1 MKELVGHCDSCQKP
15 IYCLDGFFN
24 GVKKDSGKII
34 CFDCDDEEEAEG
46 GS

>member
-24 GVKKDSGKII
+24 GVKKGSGEIV
-34 CFDCDDEEEAEG
+34 CFDCHEEEENND

>member
-24 GVKKDSGKII
+24 GVKKDNGKII
-34 CFDCDDEEEAEG
+34 CFDCDDEEEVED

>member
-24 GVKKDSGKII
+24 GVKNDSGKII
-34 CFDCDDEEEAEG
+34 CFDCDDEEEVED